1 MKKTEQSVK
10 KEHGPNERAQELN
23 AIARQTPPP
32 VEDLPEKE
40 KTYVLQIRS
49 VYQKCAD
56 HRMGAD
62 EAQAW
67 QRWLQS
73 CLLQEPGI
81 EKMVRESKQN
91 AKS

>member
-1 MKKTEQSVK
+1 MSKSAQPEKKK
-10 KEHGPNERAQELN
+10 RGPNDRARELN

-32 VEDLPEKE
+32 VDELREKE
-40 KTYVLQIRS
+40 KEYVLQIRS
-49 VYQKCAD
+49 VYQKCD
-56 HRMGAD
+56 NHRMSEE
-62 EAQAW
+62 EAQTW
-67 QRWLQS
+67 QRWLQG

>member
-1 MKKTEQSVK
+1 MKKSAQPEEK
-10 KEHGPNERAQELN
+10 KRGPNERAKELN

-32 VEDLPEKE
+32 VDGLLEKE
-40 KTYVLQIRS
+40 KTYVLQIRG
-49 VYQKCAD
+49 VYQKCAA
-56 HRMGAD
+56 HRMSAD

-67 QRWLQS
+67 QRWLQC
-73 CLLQEPGI
+73 CLLQEPEI